1 MKKMKNYLLAL
12 LAVAGFIACS
22 DDDPGMAPVIE
33 GDGNI
38 TLELKRDT
46 ADTYKINLPIVSEEG
61 IAKITLMDKSSNKV
75 LDEQTSFADPNT
87 FTYTYDVDLTT
98 YTENTTLMLS
108 LTVEDREGQIV
119 TQNITLNI
127 KKFSELDVRFTADQI
142 LTFSENCNL
151 KLTVIRG
158 LIPLKEMIVKVEG
171 KDDVKFDLSMDS
183 EQEKYDFNVRIEDLE
198 LGDNKVTI
206 VVVDEKDQEFNKS
219 VVVERKEG
227 LTFKSVVAVM
237 NLYDVPVFM
246 VNGADMNGEYHPNID
261 ILEDI
266 ADADKLYRLAALDP
280 QTMSGYHIVD
290 FYYGENDMVTKLEKR
305 VQCLSKVTYEI
316 EETKETYEFIY
327 EGEEVVKVTKDGV
340 DYVTNIVYE
349 SGSIKSFNI
358 DGELYTP
365 QYAEKEGEM
374 VRVDNMDAELSGNSF
389 DFTDKEKV
397 NPLYMEN
404 LPALLPLDLYGMT
417 FSQYVYNRYFF
428 NSMKDG
434 GTELISYEISDV
446 TMGDMEMMQQVISW
460 TDENEEEQSIIYYYN
475 E

>member
-1 MKKMKNYLLAL
+1 
-12 LAVAGFIACS
+12 
-22 DDDPGMAPVIE
+22 
-33 GDGNI
+33 
-38 TLELKRDT
+38 
-46 ADTYKINLPIVSEEG
+46 
-61 IAKITLMDKSSNKV
+61 
-75 LDEQTSFADPNT
+75 
-87 FTYTYDVDLTT
+87 
-98 YTENTTLMLS
+98 
-108 LTVEDREGQIV
+108 
-119 TQNITLNI
+119 
-127 KKFSELDVRFTADQI
+127 
-142 LTFSENCNL
+142 
-151 KLTVIRG
+151 
-158 LIPLKEMIVKVEG
+158 
-171 KDDVKFDLSMDS
+171 
-183 EQEKYDFNVRIEDLE
+183 
-198 LGDNKVTI
+198 
-206 VVVDEKDQEFNKS
+206 
-219 VVVERKEG
+219 
-227 LTFKSVVAVM
+227 
-237 NLYDVPVFM
+237 
-246 VNGADMNGEYHPNID
+246 
-261 ILEDI
+261 
-266 ADADKLYRLAALDP
+266 
-280 QTMSGYHIVD
+280 
-290 FYYGENDMVTKLEKR
+290 MVTKLEKR
-305 VQCLSKVTYEI
+305 VQCLSVVTYEI